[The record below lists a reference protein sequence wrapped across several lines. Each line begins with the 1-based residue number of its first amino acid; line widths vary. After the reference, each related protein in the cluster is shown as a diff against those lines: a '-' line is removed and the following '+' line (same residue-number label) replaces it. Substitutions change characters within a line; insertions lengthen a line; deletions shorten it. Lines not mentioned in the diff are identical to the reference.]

1 MYTIIGNFQQNQ
13 SPYQQDLNGNFQQN
27 QSPYQ
32 QNLNGNF
39 QQNQTPYTPNLN
51 GNIQQNQILYQ
62 QNLNENFQQNQ
73 LIYQQNLNENFLKNE
88 KKKKKTICLLI
99 CGIIFFSIEM
109 ILNFFLI
116 IGLSIGI
123 GFSGEC
129 DYEEYED
136 RKRCEEDYKKDEKKL
151 NDALV
156 FVLPYIIIS
165 SITIFL
171 GISYNKKLIILNY
184 FCILI
189 KISLYIVYSICLSE
203 VMDDGGGYIILMIL
217 PEIISDILF
226 FMNGILKS
234 NIKSTIQ

>member
-1 MYTIIGNFQQNQ
+1 
-13 SPYQQDLNGNFQQN
+13 
-27 QSPYQ
+27 
-32 QNLNGNF
+32 
-39 QQNQTPYTPNLN
+39 
-51 GNIQQNQILYQ
+51 
-62 QNLNENFQQNQ
+62 
-73 LIYQQNLNENFLKNE
+73 
-88 KKKKKTICLLI
+88 
-99 CGIIFFSIEM
+99 M

-123 GFSGEC
+123 GLSGEC
-129 DYEEYED
+129 DYDDDEE
-136 RKRCEEDYKKDEKKL
+136 RRRCEEDYKKDDKKL

-171 GISYNKKLIILNY
+171 GISYKKKLIILNY

-189 KISLYIVYSICLSE
+189 KISLYIVYSIYLSK
-203 VMDDGGGYIILMIL
+203 VLDDGGGYIILLIV

>member
-1 MYTIIGNFQQNQ
+1 
-13 SPYQQDLNGNFQQN
+13 
-27 QSPYQ
+27 
-32 QNLNGNF
+32 
-39 QQNQTPYTPNLN
+39 
-51 GNIQQNQILYQ
+51 
-62 QNLNENFQQNQ
+62 
-73 LIYQQNLNENFLKNE
+73 
-88 KKKKKTICLLI
+88 
-99 CGIIFFSIEM
+99 M

-123 GFSGEC
+123 GLSGEC
-129 DYEEYED
+129 DYDDDEE
-136 RKRCEEDYKKDEKKL
+136 RRRCEKEYKKDEKKL
-151 NDALV
+151 NDALG

-171 GISYNKKLIILNY
+171 GFSYNKKLIILNY

-189 KISLYIVYSICLSE
+189 KISLYIGYSIYLSK
-203 VMDDGGGYIILMIL
+203 VMDDGGGYIILIIL